1 MKRQIAALALAAG
14 FMLPR
19 AALRAADIAW
29 TNAAGGDFSNPLNLV
44 PVAAG
49 IIIAIGNT
57 SMVITPDFVLSGIA
71 LGTIVTVVAY
81 HLARALA
88 PAHLRERADGAG
100 IVLTHP
106 GSDDLG
112 ELGLEDDF
120 GRARSPLD
128 ER

>member
-1 MKRQIAALALAAG
+1 M
-14 FMLPR
+14 
-19 AALRAADIAW
+19 
-29 TNAAGGDFSNPLNLV
+29 
-44 PVAAG
+44 
-49 IIIAIGNT
+49 IG
-57 SMVITPDFVLSGIA
+57 SWFVG
-71 LGTIVTVVAY
+71 GTIVTVVAY